1 MQAKR
6 LKIPD
11 VILVEP
17 KVYSD
22 QRGFFFES
30 FNSRAFEEVVGRHIN
45 FVQDNHSSS
54 VKDVLRGLHYQIKRP
69 QGKLVR
75 VTHGEVYDVA
85 VDIRAESATFG
96 HWVGEY
102 LSAQNRKQL
111 WIPEGFAHGFL
122 VISDSAEFLY
132 KATDYY
138 DPTSERSILWN
149 DPALAINWPVTT
161 GLNISQKDQH
171 APLFMHA
178 EHYKSVNQTAGSDL

>member
-6 LKIPD
+6 LQIPD
-11 VILVEP
+11 VILIEP

-30 FNSRAFEEVVGRHIN
+30 FNSRAFEDAVGRHVS

-54 VKDVLRGLHYQIKRP
+54 IKDVLRGLHYQITRP

-85 VDIRAESATFG
+85 VDLRAESATFG

-122 VISDSAEFLY
+122 VISDCAEFLY

-149 DPALAINWPVTT
+149 DPALAINWPVTK
-161 GLNISQKDQH
+161 GLNISQKDQR

-178 EHYKSVNQTAGSDL
+178 EHFKPADQAAGSDL